1 MHVISKCW
9 KKNVFQVDNGLEL
22 IFLGANFELNPIL
35 MIQRI
40 QSLFLLIAISC
51 SISVFF
57 FDFAECVTQ
66 DGIVTL
72 TLMKSTSQTAQSSIV
87 SHIELLIINILIL
100 STAIISL
107 ISYRNRVLQMR
118 ICMIGGLAS
127 IIMVVLIF
135 FHADNL
141 QNTTKAHYLIG
152 TYMIAIQ
159 TISFTLAR
167 RFIRKDELLVRS
179 ADRIR

>member
-1 MHVISKCW
+1 
-9 KKNVFQVDNGLEL
+9 
-22 IFLGANFELNPIL
+22 

-57 FDFAECVTQ
+57 FDFAECATQ
-66 DGIVTL
+66 EGMVTL
-72 TLMKSTSQTAQSSIV
+72 TLMKSTVQPAQVSFV
-87 SHIELLIINILIL
+87 SHIDLLVINVLIL
-100 STAIISL
+100 LAAIIGL
-107 ISYRNRVLQMR
+107 ITYRNRILQMR

-141 QNTTKAHYLIG
+141 QDTSKAHYLIG

-159 TISFTLAR
+159 TIAFTLAR